1 VENDS
6 TTSVDEIEAPAEPRE
21 PPRTAASSLAL
32 TLTLVSL
39 ALWLG
44 FQAFQMV
51 RERGNLSLVRASQDS
66 AVQEAEKIRTQFEA
80 LISKLSDLANKGHA
94 GAKMVMDEL
103 QNRGV
108 GAAPEPAAPHPQPAK

>member
-1 VENDS
+1 VENES
-6 TTSVDEIEAPAEPRE
+6 TTSIDEMEAPAEQRE
-21 PPRTAASSLAL
+21 PPRAAASSLAL

-39 ALWLG
+39 VLWLG

-108 GAAPEPAAPHPQPAK
+108 GAAAEPAVPQPQPAK